1 MEDVML
7 GTRRTVPLWRQR
19 HRRLLVL
26 ERALAPGKPGRDT
39 HAEQAMVGAKAEQRR
54 QDEARRRMKFTDAD

>member
-1 MEDVML
+1 ML

-19 HRRLLVL
+19 NRRLLAL

-39 HAEQAMVGAKAEQRR
+39 HAEQAMISAKAAQRRHDGAK
-54 QDEARRRMKFTDAD
+54 RRMKFTDAD